1 MRSIDELTSAFGS
14 VFSLLWSSKLLGM
27 PLLFWF
33 VIIALFGIIGAFL
46 KGKK

>member
-1 MRSIDELTSAFGS
+1 MNSIEDVTNAFGAI
-14 VFSLLWSSKLLGM
+14 FSLLWSAKLLGM

-33 VIIALFGIIGAFL
+33 VMIALFGIIASFI